1 MGAQGPKAAGQAPV
15 MDGQEDQQD
24 PARGGAAAWGGGPVA
39 RLAASGGPGEHRRLA
54 GVQGLTASGSSAL
67 SPPPAPPPG
76 EHRGEGAGAGS
87 PNPESRGARA
97 GGGCC
102 RCLCPGSLR
111 LSAQPPLARGPG
123 LTPLPPPTQ
132 GRRKVRSAGC
142 PRLGGKERRALG
154 GPGWGEAAP
163 AWPAGGSRRG
173 FADLSNG
180 AE

>member
-1 MGAQGPKAAGQAPV
+1 MDRRTSRTRRGEGLPHGVGAPWHGRQP
-15 MDGQEDQQD
+15 
-24 PARGGAAAWGGGPVA
+24 R
-39 RLAASGGPGEHRRLA
+39 GGPGSTA
-54 GVQGLTASGSSAL
+54 AWQGCRVSQPA
-67 SPPPAPPPG
+67 APPPCARRPPRHLG
-76 EHRGEGAGAGS
+76 STGGIWRLGQQVQGEGAGAGS
-87 PNPESRGARA
+87 PNPESRGACA

-123 LTPLPPPTQ
+123 LKPLPPPTQ